1 MKRKVAL
8 EEEIGFFH
16 KIRNRFLI
24 SIALVTV
31 VLTGVIMYM
40 LAKDY
45 YEMIDKSAQT
55 SLARLSESVFQTLYV
70 SMNSGISEQVQ
81 EALRE
86 AQLKKLVDSLDLY
99 ISKDVIKQFNLK
111 QTYEPPPEIA
121 SVFDGPSH
129 DDRYMPITANDGERA
144 MRYIKPFLAK
154 QECTACHAVKAG
166 TVLGVMDLTLSLGQF
181 DDLSKQ
187 SLKQIVIAI
196 FVLVAISGF
205 LLHTISVRLLFDPI
219 KELQVATKKL
229 AKNAGEPNIQL
240 TARGKNEF
248 GQVARNF
255 NWFITK
261 VYDINNRLQLEE
273 KKTKELLENREEEV
287 MRRTKEVHELNKE
300 LMRHMDIVDEN
311 VITSRADLKGIIT
324 SASSAFCKI
333 SGYERDDLIGNPH
346 NIVRHPDMQ
355 KELFA
360 DMWGTIQ
367 AGKVWRGE
375 IKNRK
380 KDGGS
385 YWVRATI
392 SPLFNDLG
400 EISSYL
406 AVRYDISVQKELEA
420 TLAKL
425 TEATKRSHTDA
436 LTGMINRLR
445 INELLQMEID
455 RVERYGGDL
464 CVALMDIDKFKNI
477 NDTYGHLIGDQ
488 VLIALAKILAQT
500 MRKTDI
506 AGRWGGEEFLI
517 VLTHTPIDGAVK
529 KLNSTRRS
537 IEADK
542 FDPVPKVTASFGVS
556 SFQSGDTL
564 ESLVGRADVA
574 LYFAKESGRNC
585 VKSTADTVKPGS
597 IEVDLNE
604 EK

>member
-1 MKRKVAL
+1 M
-8 EEEIGFFH
+8 EEKIGFFH

-24 SIALVTV
+24 SIVFVTV
-31 VLTGVIMYM
+31 VLTAIIMYM
-40 LAKDY
+40 LARDY
-45 YEMIDKSAQT
+45 YEMIDKSAQV

-70 SMNSGISEQVQ
+70 SMNSGVSEQVQ

-86 AQLKKLVDSLDLY
+86 AQLKKLVDGLDLY
-99 ISKDVIKQFNLK
+99 VSKEVIKRFKLK
-111 QTYEPPPEIA
+111 QTYKPPPEVA
-121 SVFDGPSH
+121 SVFESPKPEEKYMLITTSH
-129 DDRYMPITANDGERA
+129 DERA
-144 MRYIKPFLAK
+144 VRYIKPFLAK
-154 QECTACHAVKAG
+154 QECIPCHQVKTG

-181 DDLSKQ
+181 DALSEQ
-187 SLKQIVIAI
+187 SLKRIVAVI

-219 KELQVATKKL
+219 KELQIATKKL
-229 AKNAGEPNIQL
+229 AKNAGEPNVKL
-240 TARGKNEF
+240 TARGRNEF
-248 GQVARNF
+248 GEVARNF

-300 LMRHMDIVDEN
+300 LLRHMDIVDEN
-311 VITSRADLKGIIT
+311 VITSRADTKGIIT
-324 SASSAFCKI
+324 SVSSAFCKI
-333 SGYERDDLIGNPH
+333 SGYERDELIGKPH
-346 NIVRHPDMQ
+346 NIVRHSDMQ

-360 DMWGTIQ
+360 DLWGTIQ
-367 AGKVWRGE
+367 AGKVWHGE
-375 IKNRK
+375 VKNRK
-380 KDGGS
+380 KNGGS

-400 EISSYL
+400 EISGYL
-406 AVRYDISVQKELEA
+406 AVRYDISTQKELEA
-420 TLAKL
+420 TLTKL

-477 NDTYGHLIGDQ
+477 NDTYGHLVGDQ
-488 VLIALAKILAQT
+488 VLVTLAKILTQT

-529 KLNSTRRS
+529 KLNTIRRS

-556 SFQSGDTL
+556 SFQGGDTL

-585 VKSTADTVKPGS
+585 VKSTADTVAPGS

-604 EK
+604 EGQ